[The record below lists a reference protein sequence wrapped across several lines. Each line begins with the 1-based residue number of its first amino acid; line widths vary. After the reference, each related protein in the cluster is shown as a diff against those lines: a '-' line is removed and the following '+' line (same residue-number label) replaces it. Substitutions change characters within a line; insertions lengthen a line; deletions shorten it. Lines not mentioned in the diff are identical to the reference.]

1 MISLTRLNG
10 DEFTL
15 NSIMIEQIQ
24 NFPDTTI
31 TLLTGKKFVVK
42 ETKAEVLKRTLEYYQ
57 QVGILQVVTKREAS
71 NDDE

>member
-1 MISLTRLNG
+1 MTRLNG

-15 NSIMIEQIQ
+15 NSIMIEQVQ

-57 QVGILQVVTKREAS
+57 QVGIQVVMKREAS

>member
-1 MISLTRLNG
+1 
-10 DEFTL
+10 
-15 NSIMIEQIQ
+15 MIEQIQ

>member
-57 QVGILQVVTKREAS
+57 QVGIQVVTKREAS

>member
-15 NSIMIEQIQ
+15 NSIMIEQVQ

-57 QVGILQVVTKREAS
+57 QVGIQVVMKREAS

>member
-1 MISLTRLNG
+1 
-10 DEFTL
+10 
-15 NSIMIEQIQ
+15 MIEQIQ

-57 QVGILQVVTKREAS
+57 QVGIQVVTKREAS